1 MIRLSILLF
10 FTLLACTSSPEPVT
24 HFYDWKKELN
34 QLSSSPLL
42 VKKTV
47 ILDGSTE
54 VIDSVQVDLKKE
66 WALFEE
72 ADLNKPAYALSYRDE
87 STPGLVQYTLKKG
100 EDLPVRSFK
109 IELDSLGR
117 PSTVAFEISSENLIY
132 STSKTLT
139 MRLNAGRVVSYTIS
153 GSQALRWFSTPTRY
167 SVSGVALRAVTSH

>member
-1 MIRLSILLF
+1 MIRLNILLF

-34 QLSSSPLL
+34 QLYSSPLS

-47 ILDGSTE
+47 ILVGSTE

-72 ADLNKPAYALSYRDE
+72 ADLNKPAYALSYEDR
-87 STPGLVQYTLKKG
+87 SIPGTIQYVLKKG

-117 PSTVAFEISSENLIY
+117 PSSVDFEISSENLIY
-132 STSKTLT
+132 STSKKLS
-139 MRLNAGRVVSYTIS
+139 MQLFAGRVISYSIS
-153 GSQALRWFSTPTRY
+153 GSQALRWFSTPTKY
-167 SVSGVALRAVTSH
+167 SVNGEVLRVVTSR

>member
-10 FTLLACTSSPEPVT
+10 FTLLACTSSPEPAT

-34 QLSSSPLL
+34 QLYSSPLS

-72 ADLNKPAYALSYRDE
+72 ADLNKPAYALSYEDR
-87 STPGLVQYTLKKG
+87 SIPGTIQYVLKKG

-117 PSTVAFEISSENLIY
+117 PSSVDFEISSENLIY
-132 STSKTLT
+132 STSKKLS
-139 MRLNAGRVVSYTIS
+139 MHLFAGRVVSYSIS
-153 GSQALRWFSTPTRY
+153 GSQALRWFSTPTKY
-167 SVSGVALRAVTSH
+167 SVNGEVLRAVTSR

>member
-10 FTLLACTSSPEPVT
+10 ISLVACTNSPEPAT
-24 HFYDWKKELN
+24 HFYDWKKELTR
-34 QLSSSPLL
+34 LSSSPLS

-72 ADLNKPAYALSYRDE
+72 ADLNKPAYALSYEDR
-87 STPGLVQYTLKKG
+87 STPGIIQYILKKG

-117 PSTVAFEISSENLIY
+117 PSSVDFEISSENLIY
-132 STSKTLT
+132 NTSKKLS
-139 MRLNAGRVVSYTIS
+139 MRLFAGRVISYSIS

-167 SVSGVALRAVTSH
+167 SVRGVVLH

>member
-10 FTLLACTSSPEPVT
+10 FTLLACTSSTEPAT

-34 QLSSSPLL
+34 QLYSFPLS

-72 ADLNKPAYALSYRDE
+72 ADLNKPAYALSYEDR
-87 STPGLVQYTLKKG
+87 SIPGTIQYVLKKG

-117 PSTVAFEISSENLIY
+117 PSSVDFEISSENLIY
-132 STSKTLT
+132 STSKKLS
-139 MRLNAGRVVSYTIS
+139 MHLFAGRVVSYSIS
-153 GSQALRWFSTPTRY
+153 GSQALRWFSTPTKY
-167 SVSGVALRAVTSH
+167 SVNGEVLRAVTSR